1 MKKTINIKNI
11 EEAEVLLNAYK
22 KKKYSPIDIRLTN
35 THLKKINDYI
45 HIDLFSKN
53 DLFVNSDTLY
63 DIMQPIGGKRRHN
76 YHGLTPIELVEVF
89 YNLVDPY
96 CLYITDLGRLGIIST
111 ITSESGFPLIS
122 IIEIGAGLI
131 GNVKAN
137 INKMVTLYPK
147 DNLKRYLKSRKV
159 VKVLYINEKKDP
171 EKKK

>member
-53 DLFVNSDTLY
+53 DLFVNSDTLWSV
-63 DIMQPIGGKRRHN
+63 MQPVGGQENHN
-76 YHGLTPIELVEVF
+76 FHGLTPKELVEVF
-89 YNLVDPY
+89 NNLSNPY
-96 CLYITDLGRLGIIST
+96 SVFISQLGRLGVIST
-111 ITSESGFPLIS
+111 ILSESGQPIMV

-131 GNVKAN
+131 GRQNAN

-159 VKVLYINEKKDP
+159 VKVLYINENKDP
-171 EKKK
+171 ENKK